1 MSSSSPSSTSPQDAS
16 LSPLPQNWEKYQAQ
30 DGKEYYA
37 NRVTGESLWEKPQVQ
52 KLPPP
57 PLPPPPQPPLLQQQ
71 KHSAFSNA
79 PVKPAKKQRQ
89 GTISSLLQIKIKSK
103 AEYSMRLKSWLQR
116 IMNNMG
122 ILSWLKR
129 RMNSIQI
136 LVVNKIRFYY
146 TLTLAGY

>member
-57 PLPPPPQPPLLQQQ
+57 APQTPPLQQQ

-103 AEYSMRLKSWLQR
+103 AGNSMRLKSWLQR

-122 ILSWLKR
+122 ILS
-129 RMNSIQI
+129 
-136 LVVNKIRFYY
+136 
-146 TLTLAGY
+146 